1 MATEILINDGGA
13 PARILPYTAGVAL
26 SAGDAVCLDAAGK
39 LQLADTGVALRKFAY
54 LGICLVDVTAAGDIA
69 SVITG
74 VGVVLNI
81 NTDPVATV
89 LRGSALMMG
98 ATTAGYLALAT
109 NAAGAAKAQAYALE
123 AAPAAAGLT
132 LCQTI

>member
-13 PARILPYTAGVAL
+13 PARILPYKAGAAL
-26 SAGDAVCLDAAGK
+26 SAGDAVCIDAAGE
-39 LQLADTGVALRKFAY
+39 LQLANSAVALRKFAY
-54 LGICLVDVTAAGDIA
+54 VGICLVDCADTKIA

-74 VGVVLNI
+74 VGVILNI

-89 LRGSALMMG
+89 VAGSALMMG
-98 ATTAGYLALAT
+98 ATTAGHLALGT
-109 NAAGAAKAQAYALE
+109 FGASKIQAYSLE

-132 LCQTI
+132 KCQTI

>member
-13 PARILPYTAGVAL
+13 PARILPYKAGVAL
-26 SAGDAVCLDAAGK
+26 SAGDAVCIDAAGE

-54 LGICLVDVTAAGDIA
+54 LGICLVDCADTKIA

-74 VGVVLNI
+74 VGVILNI

-89 LRGSALMMG
+89 VAGSALMMG

-109 NAAGAAKAQAYALE
+109 NAAGAAKAQAYSLE

-132 LCQTI
+132 KCQTI